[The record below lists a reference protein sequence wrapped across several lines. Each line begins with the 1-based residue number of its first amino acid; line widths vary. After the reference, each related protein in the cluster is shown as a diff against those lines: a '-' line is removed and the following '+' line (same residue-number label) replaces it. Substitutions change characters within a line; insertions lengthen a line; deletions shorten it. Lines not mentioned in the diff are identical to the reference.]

1 MRNRALVLGTVWI
14 CICAAA
20 ALPAAAAGQ
29 EEGAGLAALLRD
41 AAPAI
46 VTVKVVVKTTM
57 QMGGK
62 SADQESRFEIPGV
75 VVDAGGLIMT
85 SSVPFA
91 PERLMKMF
99 SRGEKTPQTKT
110 VPSEIQVLFGQDAKE
125 NPAFL
130 AATDSILGVAFLQLD
145 DLGGQKL
152 KAIDFSH
159 AGSPSVGDL
168 VAAVSRL
175 GKGFDSTPYF
185 ETARISG
192 ELSKPR
198 RAWVTDHGLSTIGL
212 PVFSAA
218 GRVLGIV
225 AIVDSGLAE
234 SDSATDAAFS
244 MAMQMLTGGGGLI
257 RPFVVPAP
265 AVASLIDQA
274 RQQAAQKAAE
284 RTAKKAAPAPAPPGR
299 R

>member
-1 MRNRALVLGTVWI
+1 LVRNRALVLGTVWI
-14 CICAAA
+14 LIAA
-20 ALPAAAAGQ
+20 ALPAAAATAAVD

-125 NPAFL
+125 SSAFL
-130 AATDSILGVAFLQLD
+130 AATDSILGVAFLQLEE
-145 DLGGQKL
+145 LGGRRPGGRRL
-152 KAIDFSH
+152 
-159 AGSPSVGDL
+159 PSRQGL
-168 VAAVSRL
+168 R
-175 GKGFDSTPYF
+175 FDALLRDGPDQ
-185 ETARISG
+185 
-192 ELSKPR
+192 R
-198 RAWVTDHGLSTIGL
+198 RD
-212 PVFSAA
+212 
-218 GRVLGIV
+218 
-225 AIVDSGLAE
+225 
-234 SDSATDAAFS
+234 
-244 MAMQMLTGGGGLI
+244 
-257 RPFVVPAP
+257 
-265 AVASLIDQA
+265 
-274 RQQAAQKAAE
+274 QQAAQ
-284 RTAKKAAPAPAPPGR
+284 GLGD
-299 R
+299 